1 MVFSN
6 IDINIIALIAAF
18 MLAGVISFATTPLVK
33 VFATRVGAMDVP
45 KDNRRMHTT
54 PIPRLGGM
62 AIFMGF
68 IFSMLAFCDITTELR
83 GIMLG
88 CIVIVVLGVIDDI
101 VQLKAKIKLIGQV
114 IAAIIPLFYG
124 VRIEMF
130 SNILPV
136 GSPYI
141 SLGFL
146 SIPITIIWIV
156 GVTNAVNLIDGL
168 DGLAVGVSAIS
179 SLSLLFIALF
189 IGEPQVA
196 IVMAALT
203 GGCVGFIPYNF
214 NPAKIFM
221 GDTGAMFLGY
231 ILATISITGFFK
243 FYAIIS
249 FLIPFLIMGLP
260 ILDTLFAII
269 RRLMHGQ
276 SPMTADRGHLHHR
289 LIDMGFSQ
297 KQTVAILYI
306 ISALLG
312 LCAIIWASDDMFKAV
327 ILLVSILVIGFIAF
341 KIFERER
348 AHRKALEEAK
358 KKEEEEK
365 KRILDDDDI

>member
-1 MVFSN
+1 MNN
-6 IDINIIALIAAF
+6 IDMNTITLIAAF
-18 MLAGVISFATTPLVK
+18 LLAGIISFAATPLVK
-33 VFATRVGAMDVP
+33 VFATKVGAIDVP
-45 KDNRRMHTT
+45 KDNRRMHKS

-62 AIFMGF
+62 AIFLGF
-68 IFSMLAFCDITTELR
+68 ICSMLAFCDITFEMR
-83 GIMLG
+83 GILLG
-88 CIVIVVLGVIDDI
+88 CIVIVLLGLVDDI
-101 VQLKAKIKLIGQV
+101 VQLKARYKLIGQI

-130 SNILPV
+130 SNIFTNE
-136 GSPYI
+136 SPYI
-141 SLGFL
+141 SLGIL

-189 IGEPQVA
+189 IAEPTVA

-249 FLIPFLIMGLP
+249 FLIPFLILGLP
-260 ILDTLFAII
+260 IFDTLFAII
-269 RRLMHGQ
+269 RRLAKGQ

-306 ISALLG
+306 VSALLG
-312 LCAIIWASDDMFKAV
+312 LCAIILASDGIFKAA
-327 ILLVSILVIGFIAF
+327 LLLISVLLIGFIAF
-341 KIFERER
+341 KIFEREKH
-348 AHRKALEEAK
+348 HRHQL
-358 KKEEEEK
+358 EEEK
-365 KRILDDDDI
+365 KREKEEKEKLIDDDDI